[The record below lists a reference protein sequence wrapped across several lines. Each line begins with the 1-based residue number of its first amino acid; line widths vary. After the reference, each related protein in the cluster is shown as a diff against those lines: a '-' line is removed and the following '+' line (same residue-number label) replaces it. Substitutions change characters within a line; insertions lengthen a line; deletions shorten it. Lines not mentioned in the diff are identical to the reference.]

1 MKTCVRGFSD
11 ERYLREVG
19 LFSFGG
25 AVAVSPDM
33 TLMCLERVRPE
44 PGERKPAG

>member
-11 ERYLREVG
+11 ERHLREVG

-25 AVAVSPDM
+25 AVSPDM

-44 PGERKPAG
+44 PGERKPAR